1 MKLRQDIPISD
12 PNPSQLKAAIEE
24 QLDQLIGLGLQ
35 VELIDPATRDRYDST
50 CVNIIG
56 SERGQDDNLVILEAL
71 CEPLS
76 AVHLASLVQLGEQT
90 SFDRGVIGLK
100 YRMAR
105 LGYYANYDGACKGM
119 LGVHINETT
128 TQYFSRDCDG
138 LAELQLFVEESELR
152 QEISQHT
159 GDFLKAGIQVN
170 IVGEHEFEIIL
181 QENDPALKRRLT
193 RKNVDRLIT
202 LAYVWNDL

>member
-12 PNPSQLKAAIEE
+12 PNSSQLKAAIEE

-35 VELIDPATRDRYDST
+35 VELIDPATRDRYDSI
-50 CVNIIG
+50 CVNVIG
-56 SERGQDDNLVILEAL
+56 SKHGQDDNLVILEAL

-76 AVHLASLVQLGEQT
+76 VGDLASLVQLGEQT
-90 SFDRGVIGLK
+90 AFDRGVIDLK

-105 LGYYANYDGACKGM
+105 LGYHVHYDSTCDGIFN
-119 LGVHINETT
+119 VHINATT
-128 TQYFSRDCDG
+128 TQYFSCNRDG

-152 QEISQHT
+152 QKISQHT

-202 LAYVWNDL
+202 LAYAWGDL